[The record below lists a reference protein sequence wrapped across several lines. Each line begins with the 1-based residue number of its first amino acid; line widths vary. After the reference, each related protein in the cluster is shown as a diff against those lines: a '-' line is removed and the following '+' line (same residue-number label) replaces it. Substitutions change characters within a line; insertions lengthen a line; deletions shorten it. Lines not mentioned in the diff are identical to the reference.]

1 MRHRK
6 KANLIAAILL
16 IPLISLLTGCYPNK
30 TDYVEEFDM
39 AGTLYDE
46 EANFSS
52 YTTFHVVDT
61 VMHLTEDGEDDP
73 NLSRE
78 HDEFILETVRQNLA
92 ARGYTELATPDE
104 NNKPDL
110 EVFVQVMSQDFYTY
124 YSYWYNYW
132 GYYPCWGWWYPG
144 WGGPWYPGYHW
155 YPGYVSSYST
165 GSLMV
170 EMLDTNVPVD
180 LSETPGFVWAGII
193 NGLLTS
199 NTANTRA
206 RLDKQLNQLFVQSP
220 YIQK

>member
-1 MRHRK
+1 MRHNRK
-6 KANLIAAILL
+6 AIVPAAIIL

-39 AGTLYDE
+39 AGTVYDE
-46 EANFSS
+46 AADFSS

-78 HDEFILETVRQNLA
+78 HDEFILETLRQNMSD
-92 ARGYTELATPDE
+92 RGYTELVSPDSL
-104 NNKPDL
+104 NMPDL
-110 EVFVQVMSQDFYTY
+110 AVMVQVMSQDFYTY
-124 YSYWYNYW
+124 YSYWYSYW
-132 GYYPCWGWWYPG
+132 GYYPGWGWWYPG
-144 WGGPWYPGYHW
+144 WGRPW

-165 GSLMV
+165 GSLIV
-170 EMLDTNVPVD
+170 EIMDTD
-180 LSETPGFVWAGII
+180 RTAYTDDRPGMVWAGIV

-199 NTANTRA
+199 NTANTRV